1 MRKVLTDQEKGE
13 QEEKGNKVATR
24 LASSSHQLQL
34 LPNLP
39 TRETEQVHPQ
49 ASPLMTLLTLL
60 WTKTSRLLLARL
72 TRIVEHFHSL
82 LADTG
87 LGWHPLAPLCVRE
100 LQLHHLATSERA
112 ARTRAQPP
120 SCQPT
125 KPNQTLQ
132 MGGHNLFSVEPN
144 KLCHNLAHN
153 HSENSI
159 AIYVFSLWNCCIEFV
174 CLLVTTNCIHI
185 LSSCV
190 NGFTYLQ
197 RAMMHSCIVKFVLEL
212 LFVCLNPTIGFFVFC
227 SA

>member
-13 QEEKGNKVATR
+13 QEEKGDKVATR

-34 LPNLP
+34 LPR
-39 TRETEQVHPQ
+39 RETEQVHPPQ
-49 ASPLMTLLTLL
+49 ASPLIPSLTLF

-72 TRIVEHFHSL
+72 TRIVEHFHCPVS
-82 LADTG
+82 DTG
-87 LGWHPLAPLCVRE
+87 LGWHPLAPLCVTE
-100 LQLHHLATSERA
+100 LPLHHLATSERA

-132 MGGHNLFSVEPN
+132 MGGHNLFSPEPN

-159 AIYVFSLWNCCIEFV
+159 AIYVFILVKMLYWV
-174 CLLVTTNCIHI
+174 CLFVGNNKLH
-185 LSSCV
+185 
-190 NGFTYLQ
+190 TY
-197 RAMMHSCIVKFVLEL
+197 IVKL
-212 LFVCLNPTIGFFVFC
+212 C
-227 SA
+227 